1 MCALVARDYTR
12 EYARMDA
19 VRDAALAAEAERRQ
33 LRPALSNFLR
43 RGRQRNT
50 QESGFRRMDRC
61 RQALQAIDRRGW
73 ERSYHQ
79 RQFHDQFLRACT
91 RVFWKTEQH
100 GEFARCHQK
109 ILEQTGWDH
118 LSQEILVSTPRRFG
132 KTISV
137 SMFAAAMIYSA
148 PNVEVSIYSTCKR
161 ISQKLLR
168 NIHKFLE
175 LIYTE
180 LGTEPYRVERL
191 NMEEIAVWGPEGDSD
206 LRIVNSYPSK
216 VNGRLAQPHTRES
229 GAHTVGASRAA
240 CCAHW
245 SAELRRSAGTA
256 SPGMPRMPAVR
267 CLCSQPVACTHCPRA
282 PHACRVHRGPAPR
295 NRCVSCQ

>member
-1 MCALVARDYTR
+1 MAELRVVNYTQS
-12 EYARMDA
+12 YARFDA
-19 VRDAALAAEAERRQ
+19 MREEQEEAEIERKKVRS
-33 LRPALSNFLR
+33 ALSNFLR
-43 RGRQRNT
+43 RG
-50 QESGFRRMDRC
+50 QEINFKQSGFRRMDRC

-79 RQFHDQFLRACT
+79 RQFHDQFLRACA
-91 RVFWKTEQH
+91 RVFWKTEKH
-100 GEFARCHQK
+100 GEFARCHQQV
-109 ILEQTGWDH
+109 LEQNGWSH

-175 LIYTE
+175 MIYLE
-180 LGTEPYRVERL
+180 LGTEPYRIERM
-191 NMEEIAVWGPEGDSD
+191 NMEEIAVYGPEGSGD

-216 VNGRLAQPHTRES
+216 VNPIF
-229 GAHTVGASRAA
+229 V
-240 CCAHW
+240 
-245 SAELRRSAGTA
+245 
-256 SPGMPRMPAVR
+256 
-267 CLCSQPVACTHCPRA
+267 
-282 PHACRVHRGPAPR
+282 
-295 NRCVSCQ
+295 